1 VTARV
6 LAPLPLLDGGSTCAS
21 SARVA
26 CAVPGQVSAVESR
39 AADSLEVASTEL
51 AHRVSALFGGSFHL
65 RHVDA
70 GSCNGCESELK
81 ALSNPYYDLHRLG
94 IFVATSPR
102 HADGLIVTG
111 PVTHAMR
118 EPLLRTYDAMPDP
131 RLVIAVGAC
140 ACSGGIFAGSPLIA
154 GPLERLLPVDV
165 FIPGCPPSPL
175 TLLNGLLLAIGR
187 VEEGRP

>member
-1 VTARV
+1 VTART
-6 LAPLPLLDGGSTCAS
+6 LAPLPLLDGGRVCAAS
-21 SARVA
+21 RGAA
-26 CAVPGQVSAVESR
+26 AVGSHA
-39 AADSLEVASTEL
+39 AADSLDATAAEL
-51 AHRVSALFGGSFHL
+51 ARRVRALFGGSFHL

-81 ALSNPYYDLHRLG
+81 ALSSPYYDLHRLG

-102 HADGLIVTG
+102 HADGLLVTG
-111 PVTHAMR
+111 PVTQAMR
-118 EPLLRTYDAMPDP
+118 EPLLRTYNAMPDP

-154 GPLERLLPVDV
+154 GPLDRVLPVDV

-175 TLLNGLLLAIGR
+175 TLLHGLLLAIGR
-187 VEEGRP
+187 VEAGRP